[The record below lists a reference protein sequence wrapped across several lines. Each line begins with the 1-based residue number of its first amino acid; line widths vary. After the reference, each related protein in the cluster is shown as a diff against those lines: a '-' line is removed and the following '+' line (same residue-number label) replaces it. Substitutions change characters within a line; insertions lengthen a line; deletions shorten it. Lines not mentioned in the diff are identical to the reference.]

1 MMKNAVL
8 NTLQK
13 NELRHTGC
21 REDTLLLF
29 FDEDTALSHGN
40 LEKTLGQ
47 KYDRVTIY
55 RTLKTFVE
63 KGILHKVLDEDGL
76 RYALCKEACTDH
88 HHQHDHVHFKCSTC
102 GKTSCLN
109 DVIVPKIQLP
119 NGYSSQEVN
128 LLIQGI
134 CGNCEKGNISKV

>member
-1 MMKNAVL
+1 MKNAVL

-76 RYALCKEACTDH
+76 RM
-88 HHQHDHVHFKCSTC
+88 HFVKKPAPTI
-102 GKTSCLN
+102 TIN
-109 DVIVPKIQLP
+109 TTT
-119 NGYSSQEVN
+119 Y
-128 LLIQGI
+128 
-134 CGNCEKGNISKV
+134 ISNARPVAKRPV